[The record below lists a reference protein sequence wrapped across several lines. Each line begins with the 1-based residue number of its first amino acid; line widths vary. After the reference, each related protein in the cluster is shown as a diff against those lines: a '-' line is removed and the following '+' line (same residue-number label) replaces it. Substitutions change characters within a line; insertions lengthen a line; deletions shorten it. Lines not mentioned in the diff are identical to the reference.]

1 MAAIPAVEA
10 ARIQQRR
17 DEDSSREEEEEEEG
31 REEDQHLE
39 PRRAEAR
46 ASASSPR
53 RSPAEAVGG
62 MRMRRDG
69 REMEARSN
77 WHWY

>member
-1 MAAIPAVEA
+1 VAASPAVEA

-17 DEDSSREEEEEEEG
+17 DEDSSREEEEEG

-39 PRRAEAR
+39 LRRAEAR

-62 MRMRRDG
+62 MRMSRDG